1 MKSKTNIL
9 NKFAKAE
16 SKYYKYLQRSAKYS
30 AKMSNLLKQCINK
43 SDVEKF
49 TTFYVDYTISDGLAL
64 RFDCSGCDYVCD
76 ADKILQLY
84 VDSGRKLTID
94 EIIEHTSS

>member
-16 SKYYKYLQRSAKYS
+16 SKYYKYLQRSAQYS
-30 AKMSNLLKQCINK
+30 AKMSNLLKQCI
-43 SDVEKF
+43 VENVLLQVHS
-49 TTFYVDYTISDGLAL
+49 FYVDYIISDGLAL